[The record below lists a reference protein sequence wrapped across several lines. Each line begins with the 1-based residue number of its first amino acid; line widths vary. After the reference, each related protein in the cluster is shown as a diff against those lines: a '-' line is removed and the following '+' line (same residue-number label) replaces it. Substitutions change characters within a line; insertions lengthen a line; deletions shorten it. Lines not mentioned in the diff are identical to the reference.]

1 MTVVLFAIGIGS
13 ALYILYDYLN
23 ESATSPKLIGKEEAL
38 AISMKTGSNRGWGY
52 TIDASDG
59 SMLNQLQNTDVLEP
73 ANPQV
78 SVKEGTVISQA
89 KGNVTIVFP
98 KGISSQ
104 ELKQTPFPAQLIITQ
119 GDTVTWRNDDN
130 VPHTVTSGY
139 SQQEEFAGQIFDSGI
154 ISSGESF
161 SYTFSDERIDDYSYF
176 CSIHPWM
183 TGEVLVQYPEP
194 ESSVDVILPLGISNP
209 ELQLFPNPQS
219 ITVVLGI
226 NNTVRWVNEDDSG
239 RTLTAD
245 DNTWTTGLIKPG
257 SSKSIIFN
265 KTGTHGYHGEPG
277 PWIKGTVIVKEK

>member
-1 MTVVLFAIGIGS
+1 MSIRDGFAFSVDEKTLKDTTLFPNRFND
-13 ALYILYDYLN
+13 L
-23 ESATSPKLIGKEEAL
+23 KEGQYVWLVKIA
-38 AISMKTGSNRGWGY
+38 MVGGSNREWGY

-59 SMLNQLQNTDVLEP
+59 SMLNQRQNTDMLEP

-119 GDTVTWRNDDN
+119 GDTVTWYNDDKQ
-130 VPHTVTSGY
+130 VHTVTSGY

-161 SYTFSDERIDDYSYF
+161 SYTFSDERIDSYHYF

-183 TGEVLVQYPEP
+183 TGEVLVQYPE
-194 ESSVDVILPLGISNP
+194 
-209 ELQLFPNPQS
+209 
-219 ITVVLGI
+219 
-226 NNTVRWVNEDDSG
+226 
-239 RTLTAD
+239 
-245 DNTWTTGLIKPG
+245 
-257 SSKSIIFN
+257 
-265 KTGTHGYHGEPG
+265 
-277 PWIKGTVIVKEK
+277 